1 MVDSRLM
8 NRHHS
13 RVAVIFTTGVFDQW
27 FERLRDRKAAA
38 RVQAR
43 IDRAE
48 AGNLGDCKP
57 VGGGV
62 SEMRIDHGPGY
73 RVYFVQRGHEFII
86 LLAGGEKGSQAK
98 DIEAAK
104 ALAAQ
109 V

>member
-1 MVDSRLM
+1 MVDSRLV

-13 RVAVIFTTGVFDQW
+13 GVAVIFTTAVFDQW
-27 FERLRDRKAAA
+27 FVRLRDRKAAA

-73 RVYFVQRGHEFII
+73 RLYFVQRGREFII
-86 LLAGGEKGSQAK
+86 LLAGGEKGSQGK

-104 ALAAQ
+104 ALAKQ